1 MKKSIKKLFTMV
13 CALTVGAVC
22 ALSSTACGTTVVD
35 DIQKDKTNITVGI
48 YLGGTG
54 TDWIDGAV
62 KRFEE
67 KYANVSFEEGK
78 KGVHVIVDKSKSY
91 NGNEL
96 ATTVKN
102 NDSINVYIAAEVPYT
117 QLKLDNALY
126 DITDLVTETV
136 NEQDG
141 KTIESKLDDDYK
153 NFLGEGGKY
162 YAIPMYE
169 WYTGLTYDAGVF
181 KTKKLYFSNKID
193 QSASNNYPGTNAFVT
208 SNSDTLSCGPD
219 GVYGTYD
226 DGLPSTY
233 QEFYKLMEKM
243 TKNNVTPFVFTYSN
257 DHYTN
262 MLIKSLFQNYVG
274 ADGVNAHRNFNTNGK
289 EIEIVTGF
297 NGNEP
302 IVEKM
307 VLTKEN
313 ANKISQSLGLYY
325 ASEFA
330 NKVFSNTSYYDTK
343 NTAMTHIDAMERFLK
358 SGLDGGDYIGMIIEG
373 SYWYNEATEDGLFT
387 DLQENY
393 SETYKKK
400 DFKFMPLPHQYA
412 GTVTPR
418 DAENAMTPVL
428 ANSETYAFIN
438 ANTPSNLIDASKA
451 FLSFCYGDE
460 ELCTAT
466 KVSNGVVRGVDYD
479 FSSITSELNS
489 YAKSVLDMRSQ
500 AKTGNSFVRM
510 VSTDSVYLSN
520 MRLFSLSTISS
531 FWTSGLY
538 SNIYKAFHD
547 GKLTTKQYF
556 EGLKIT
562 DSEWA
567 GYLVG

>member
-13 CALTVGAVC
+13 CALTVGATCV
-22 ALSSTACGTTVVD
+22 LSSVACGTRVVD
-35 DIQKDKTNITVGI
+35 DIQEGKTNITVGI
-48 YLGGTG
+48 YEGGTG
-54 TDWIDGAV
+54 TEWIYGAV
-62 KRFEE
+62 ERFEE

-78 KGVHVIVDKSKSY
+78 TGVHVIVDENKSY
-91 NGNEL
+91 NGNDL

-136 NEQDG
+136 NDQDG
-141 KTIESKLDDDYK
+141 KTIESKLDDEYK
-153 NFLGEGGKY
+153 EFLGQGGTY

-181 KTKKLYFSNKID
+181 KSKKLYFSDKLD
-193 QSASNNYPGTNAFVT
+193 QSSSNNYPGTNAFVT

-219 GVYGTYD
+219 GVFGTYD

-243 TKNNVTPFVFTYSN
+243 INNNVTPFVFTYSN
-257 DHYTN
+257 LHYTN
-262 MLIKSLFQNYVG
+262 MLIKSLFQNYIG
-274 ADGVNAHRNFNTNGK
+274 ADGVNAHRNFNTNGT
-289 EIEIVTGF
+289 EIEIITGF
-297 NGNEP
+297 NGEEP

-307 VLTKEN
+307 ALTKAN
-313 ANKISQSLGLYY
+313 ANNISQSLGLYY

-330 NKVFSNTSYYDTK
+330 NKVFSDRRYYDTK
-343 NTAMTHIDAMERFLK
+343 NTATSNIGAMERFLK

-373 SYWYNEATEDGLFT
+373 SYWYNEATESNLFIGLK
-387 DLQENY
+387 ENY
-393 SETYKKK
+393 SETYQKK

-418 DAENAMTPVL
+418 DAEYAMTPVL
-428 ANSETYAFIN
+428 VNTEAYAFIN
-438 ANTPSNLIDASKA
+438 ANTPNNLIKASKA

-466 KVSNGVVRGVDYD
+466 KMSNGVVRGVNYD
-479 FSSITSELNS
+479 FSSITSEINS

-510 VSTDSVYLSN
+510 VSTDSLFLSN
-520 MRLFSLSTISS
+520 LRLYSLSTISD

-538 SNIYKAFHD
+538 ANVYSAFHD
-547 GKLTTKQYF
+547 GNLTTKQYF
-556 EGLKIT
+556 EGLY
-562 DSEWA
+562 DSDWNK
-567 GYLVG
+567 